1 MTDDQIT
8 QRRQVKRKYLLV
20 VIKCLRYLAC
30 PWILLQ
36 GFDNNDYLT
45 QILYL
50 LKTKYDNITKHLQ
63 GQVGHKNII
72 HEIQNKLLHI
82 MASNVLRVAFSTICK
97 QKLFSTMAK
106 KGTGISNIES
116 LMFYVR
122 SVNDNLD
129 VSKNSIGFYG
139 FGNIKS
145 EIIVNAIKAILVR
158 WHFPWTIS
166 VARHMMEWGTWWE
179 NDWESPHKSLLSDW
193 KLWQLISRDSL

>member
-82 MASNVLRVAFSTICK
+82 MASNVLRVVFSTICK

-122 SVNDNLD
+122 SVNDDLD

-158 WHFPWTIS
+158 WHLDLDDFRGQTYDGVRNLVGKRLGVSTQIL
-166 VARHMMEWGTWWE
+166 AEWLKAMTTHFRG
-179 NDWESPHKSLLSDW
+179 
-193 KLWQLISRDSL
+193 